1 MNSGKFHP
9 VMLIAC
15 SVLGV
20 SALCIII
27 AFTTPYWLVS
37 DGRAPVEKFQKLGL
51 WEACFKRFVDI
62 NYRYDREFHG
72 CKWIFDEDYNFI
84 QFFLTPP
91 FFVAVQVLFT
101 LGLVCLILAGLV
113 LMVFTLCLLSDKEV
127 LILRL
132 LAALA
137 LAAGL
142 FSTIAVI
149 TFGANGDERNWM
161 PDPDHNHLSWSFGLA
176 IVGALMEIAAGV
188 LFIVESHLAKHRKV
202 DRNHQQVF
210 TLNQV
215 SKA

>member
-1 MNSGKFHP
+1 MGAEVHEQMSLSG
-9 VMLIAC
+9 A
-15 SVLGV
+15 
-20 SALCIII
+20 
-27 AFTTPYWLVS
+27 
-37 DGRAPVEKFQKLGL
+37 
-51 WEACFKRFVDI
+51 
-62 NYRYDREFHG
+62 
-72 CKWIFDEDYNFI
+72 
-84 QFFLTPP
+84 